1 MGAEYTRK
9 RVERRGKLSWE
20 RVSTQR
26 HRAPRKG
33 RAVSVLEKLHADSG
47 CRGVPQKKHV
57 LQGQVMKGLLAGLK
71 DQDLILRTGFFK
83 WNNDMISF
91 AIWGKNL

>member
-1 MGAEYTRK
+1 
-9 RVERRGKLSWE
+9 
-20 RVSTQR
+20 
-26 HRAPRKG
+26 
-33 RAVSVLEKLHADSG
+33 
-47 CRGVPQKKHV
+47 
-57 LQGQVMKGLLAGLK
+57 MKGLLAGLK